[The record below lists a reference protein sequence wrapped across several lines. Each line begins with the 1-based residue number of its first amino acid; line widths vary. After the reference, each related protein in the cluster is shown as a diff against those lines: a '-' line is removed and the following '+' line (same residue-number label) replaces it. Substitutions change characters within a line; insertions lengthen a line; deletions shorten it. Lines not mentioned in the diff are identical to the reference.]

1 MKKLFKKIV
10 ENYARKSTNACAYW
24 LIHQPKAPR
33 VLIQK

>member
-10 ENYARKSTNACAYW
+10 ENYAKNSTNTCAFW

-33 VLIQK
+33 ALIEK